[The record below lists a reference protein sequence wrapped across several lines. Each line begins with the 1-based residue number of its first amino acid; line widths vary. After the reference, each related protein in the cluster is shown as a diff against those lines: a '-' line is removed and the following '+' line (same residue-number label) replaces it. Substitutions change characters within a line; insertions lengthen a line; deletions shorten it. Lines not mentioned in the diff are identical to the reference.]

1 MSERM
6 IPVMRK
12 LRKGLVTPIRD
23 PREQEML
30 DVQAAHHNGGI
41 IGPGSYDD
49 KWWMRAVVIE
59 RLDDEKRKQCIN
71 SWSAFHF
78 KNRDFVE
85 RIRRECYRA

>member
-12 LRKGLVTPIRD
+12 LRKGLVMQIR
-23 PREQEML
+23 EEML